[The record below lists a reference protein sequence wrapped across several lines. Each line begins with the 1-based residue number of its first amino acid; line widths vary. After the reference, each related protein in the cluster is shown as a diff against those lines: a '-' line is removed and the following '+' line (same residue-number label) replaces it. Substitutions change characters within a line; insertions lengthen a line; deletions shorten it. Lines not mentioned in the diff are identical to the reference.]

1 MKQIKCLISF
11 LESSANVFL
20 LLWMTLC
27 VVIYAYLPNMPRVVP
42 QPEIAVDPSMPYSED
57 PQQLIDLHNFE
68 YIIEQPSCAP
78 HTQALIMVHSAP
90 GNAERRSVIR
100 QTWGHVA
107 TNSTSQSPL
116 RLVFLF
122 GTVADDELQ
131 SSLLAEHEQH
141 KDLLQGNFLDGYYNL
156 TYKHVMAL
164 KWFHTHC
171 EQARLLV
178 KVDDDIY
185 LNTPQLQHHL
195 SHPSPP
201 WNPLSAL
208 HSQRQLLLCAINKRD
223 RVARSYSS
231 KWRVGFQEY
240 PHRYY
245 PPFCPGFAV
254 FYSSQVVRRLYFAA
268 QASNFF
274 RLDDVLVTGI
284 LSKRCNITLTDL
296 KSYVLYPNKL
306 KLLLKGR
313 LEPEQYLVSWH
324 KMSPQQIIGL
334 WQLHGMVSTT
344 NTLK

>member
-1 MKQIKCLISF
+1 MKLIKCLISF
-11 LESSANVFL
+11 LESSSNVCL

-27 VVIYAYLPNMPRVVP
+27 VVIYAYLPNMPRIVS
-42 QPEIAVDPSMPYSED
+42 QPEIAVDLSMPYSED
-57 PQQLIDLHNFE
+57 PRQLIDLYNFE

-90 GNAERRSVIR
+90 GNVDRRSAIR
-100 QTWGHVA
+100 QTWGRLA
-107 TNSTSQSPL
+107 TNSSSQSSL

-141 KDLLQGNFLDGYYNL
+141 NDLLQGNFLDGYYNL

-164 KWFHTHC
+164 KWFHTRC
-171 EQARLLV
+171 EQAPLLV
-178 KVDDDIY
+178 KVDDDIF

-195 SHPSPP
+195 RHPSSP

-208 HSQRQLLLCAINKRD
+208 HSQRQLLLCAINKKD

-231 KWRVGFQEY
+231 KWRVGFREY

-254 FYSSQVVRRLYFAA
+254 FYSSQVVKRLYFAA
-268 QASNFF
+268 QRSNFF

-296 KSYVLYPNKL
+296 TSYVLYPNKL

-313 LEPEQYLVSWH
+313 LDPEEYLVSWH
-324 KMSPQQIIGL
+324 QMSSQQIFGL
-334 WQLHGMVSTT
+334 GQLHGMVNTT
-344 NTLK
+344 NTVK

>member
-11 LESSANVFL
+11 LESSSNVCL

-27 VVIYAYLPNMPRVVP
+27 VVIYAYLPNMPQIVP
-42 QPEIAVDPSMPYSED
+42 QPEIAVDPNMPYT
-57 PQQLIDLHNFE
+57 LV
-68 YIIEQPSCAP
+68 CAP
-78 HTQALIMVHSAP
+78 YP
-90 GNAERRSVIR
+90 GAYHDRRSAIR

-107 TNSTSQSPL
+107 TNSNSQSSL
-116 RLVFLF
+116 RLLFLF

-141 KDLLQGNFLDGYYNL
+141 NDLLQGNFLDGYYNL

-164 KWFHTHC
+164 KWFHTRC
-171 EQARLLV
+171 DQAPLLV
-178 KVDDDIY
+178 KVDDDIF
-185 LNTPQLQHHL
+185 LNTLQLQHHL
-195 SHPSPP
+195 SHPSST

-208 HSQRQLLLCAINKRD
+208 HSQRQLLLCAINKKD

-231 KWRVGFQEY
+231 KWRVGFREY

-254 FYSSQVVRRLYFAA
+254 FYSSQVAKRLYFAA
-268 QASNFF
+268 QRSNFF
-274 RLDDVLVTGI
+274 RLDDVLITGI

-296 KSYVLYPNKL
+296 TSYVLYPNKL

-313 LEPEQYLVSWH
+313 LEPEEYLVSWH
-324 KMSPQQIIGL
+324 KMSPQQIFRL
-334 WQLHGMVSTT
+334 WQLHGMVNTT
-344 NTLK
+344 NTVK